1 MISVVIPT
9 YKNKDKFIK
18 MMLHNL
24 TFLKGCEIVVVND
37 DPQESLMKEC
47 RLFPHVTLIENKVNL
62 GFAGAIHKGI
72 QQTKND
78 YVMLL
83 NSDVFLN
90 DSSFTKSIDI
100 FRKDK
105 NIFAVGFLQKEKKPS
120 LVGKNEIYWKK
131 GFFQHKKANNIKPG
145 INGWAEGGACIIN
158 KKLYEKVG
166 GFDSLYSP
174 FYWEDIDL
182 SYRAWKSGYSIWFD
196 PNIFVTH
203 HHESTIGQFF
213 NARKIT
219 EVAYRNQFIFI
230 WKNIEDSTLLLSHLL
245 HLIYSLPIMIFK
257 DLAYIKGFM
266 KAIFLLPSIVTR
278 RKHHTITDFEILN
291 KFSCHSGKSR
301 NPV

>member
-196 PNIFVTH
+196 PNILVTH